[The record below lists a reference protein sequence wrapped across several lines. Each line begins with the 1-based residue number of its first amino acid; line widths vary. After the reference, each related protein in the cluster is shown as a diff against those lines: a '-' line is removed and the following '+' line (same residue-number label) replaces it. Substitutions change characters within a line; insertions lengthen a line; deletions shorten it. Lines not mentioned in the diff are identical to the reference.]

1 MQTSTIWMQI
11 SVCLMA
17 NEPLAYGAIA
27 PMFHEAPKEIVYK
40 IESSKFDDLR
50 GKGWMCFLDAGP
62 RSLMYER
69 SSKEN
74 GGTAK
79 NLVGITCDDFTYL
92 VINGLITT
100 VFDKNIHAG
109 FHYIKVEDPLKDFN
123 SRAFQPSRVTS
134 SGILKCREIAT
145 DLQKEFAGITN
156 PPNVVAQKVGDE
168 IMSKICD
175 EYRKAT
181 QSLLRKP
188 RSMQP
193 TEASD

>member
-11 SVCLMA
+11 SICLMA

-62 RSLMYER
+62 RSLM
-69 SSKEN
+69 
-74 GGTAK
+74 
-79 NLVGITCDDFTYL
+79 
-92 VINGLITT
+92 INGLITT
-100 VFDKNIHAG
+100 VFDKNIYAG
-109 FHYIKVEDPLKDFN
+109 FHYIKVEDPLKEFN

-134 SGILKCREIAT
+134 SGILRCPEIAT
-145 DLQKEFAGITN
+145 DLQEVFAGITN
-156 PPNVVAQKVGDE
+156 PPDVVAQKVGDE
-168 IMSKICD
+168 IMSNICD

-188 RSMQP
+188 RSIRP